1 MTMSDDKAAGKEAGK
16 AMQPRRPS
24 AVSGGRAGVIMV
36 LIMVISSFASAGGGD
51 KKDQKDLKP
60 SPRDKCTVCGMFVAK
75 YPDWVAR
82 ITFRDGS
89 RAFFD
94 GPKDLFKY
102 YHDLGKYNPTKKTSD
117 ILSIQVSDYYALE
130 PIDAFR
136 AYYVIGS
143 DVYGPMGRELIP
155 FSVEADAAEF
165 LKDHRGNRIVTFRDI
180 TPEVLKALQ

>member
-1 MTMSDDKAAGKEAGK
+1 MIMSDDNAVKKETGK
-16 AMQPRRPS
+16 AKQPRQPF
-24 AVSGGRAGVIMV
+24 AVGGTLAMVIIV
-36 LIMVISSFASAGGGD
+36 LFFLISSFASAGGG
-51 KKDQKDLKP
+51 KKALKP

-75 YPDWVAR
+75 YPDWVAS

-89 RAFFD
+89 VAFFD

-102 YHDLGKYNPTKKTSD
+102 YHNLRKYNPTEKISD
-117 ILSIQVSDYYALE
+117 ILSLQVSDYYALE
-130 PIDAFR
+130 PIDAIK

-165 LKDHRGNRIVTFRDI
+165 LKDHKGNRIVTFRDI

>member
-1 MTMSDDKAAGKEAGK
+1 MSIFDDKAVRKEVGK
-16 AMQPRRPS
+16 AMQPRWPF
-24 AVSGGRAGVIMV
+24 AVSGGMAKVTMV
-36 LIMVISSFASAGGGD
+36 LIMVIFSFASAGGED
-51 KKDQKDLKP
+51 KKGLKP

-89 RAFFD
+89 HAFFD

-102 YHDLGKYNPTKKTSD
+102 YHDLVKYNPTKKTSD
-117 ILSIQVSDYYALE
+117 ILSMLVSDYYALE
-130 PIDAFR
+130 PIDAFK

-155 FSVEADAAEF
+155 FSAEAGAAEF
-165 LKDHRGNRIVTFRDI
+165 LKDHKGKRIVTFRDI
-180 TPEVLKALQ
+180 TPELLKDLQ